1 MDQQPGLLTSSGGTS
16 CGVSTE
22 MVTYCEEGARGGFWG
37 AGAIGLL
44 GLFCRSE
51 LHSNRDRAFCVQLNA
66 IRFDYTRILEYFP
79 YTIAGQEAAEI
90 LGLVGQ
96 IEEQLDSGETCLVLS
111 SADAPSL
118 QAPPGLIGL
127 MYRIAGGTW
136 EVPAGTDAAFSTFCE
151 GWAIR
156 LAALA
161 QDLVNA
167 LTRAGDM
174 ERAEVVAALFDS
186 VETAIEQA
194 DVVLDVSKETLC
206 ENAPE
211 ACRLLKAIG
220 WGLAAYVGF
229 QAYTAYRVSR

>member
-1 MDQQPGLLTSSGGTS
+1 MA
-16 CGVSTE
+16 
-22 MVTYCEEGARGGFWG
+22 TYCEEGAPGGGFWSGG
-37 AGAIGLL
+37 AGRLL
-44 GLFCRSE
+44 GLFGRPE
-51 LHSNRDRAFCVQLNA
+51 FHSNLDRAFCIQLNA
-66 IRFDYTRILEYFP
+66 IRFDYTRIQDLFP

-90 LGLVGQ
+90 LSLVGQ

-111 SADAPSL
+111 SSDAPSPL
-118 QAPPGLIGL
+118 APPGLIGL

-136 EVPAGTDAAFSTFCE
+136 EVPAGTEAAFLGLCE
-151 GWAIR
+151 DWAIR

-167 LTRAGDM
+167 LTRAGDV